1 MIARLP
7 HHASTAHDVPLTEA
21 ERRLVELLAD
31 LALDQLEREAKPAN
45 DAPQEHDQTA

>member
-7 HHASTAHDVPLTEA
+7 RYTSTAHDVPLTEA

-31 LALDQLEREAKPAN
+31 LALDQLEREGKSAN
-45 DAPQEHDQTA
+45 DVPQEHDQTA